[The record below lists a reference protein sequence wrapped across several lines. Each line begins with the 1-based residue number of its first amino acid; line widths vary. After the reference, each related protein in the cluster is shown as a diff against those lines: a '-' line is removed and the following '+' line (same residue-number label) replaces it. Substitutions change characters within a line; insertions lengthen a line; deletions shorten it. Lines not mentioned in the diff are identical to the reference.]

1 MEETEPKLGFGHLTS
16 IQLHY
21 QQYLRNLVDILSE
34 IQWNSNG
41 LPIGEEPNP
50 EDLKRLQTKFETML
64 QGLQQIEKL
73 LQRLPESF
81 PSESQ
86 RVNELEIL
94 VDKKRHAEKALLE
107 EEQLLRSRR
116 EQIHVLL
123 KDLAND
129 LYGENQD
136 SQNFQ
141 ENFIL

>member
-64 QGLQQIEKL
+64 QGLQQSKF
-73 LQRLPESF
+73 S
-81 PSESQ
+81 PSTRS
-86 RVNELEIL
+86 EIL
-94 VDKKRHAEKALLE
+94 KFSV
-107 EEQLLRSRR
+107 
-116 EQIHVLL
+116 VG
-123 KDLAND
+123 
-129 LYGENQD
+129 Y
-136 SQNFQ
+136 F
-141 ENFIL
+141 